1 MLGNRTT
8 HLHTLDVNVV
18 SDPPLHHPLGVQVG
32 LLDAL
37 QHLTGWSYTS
47 TQHNMCVAFGIVYLL
62 IGLVYL
68 LIGMLFLDEVFGVF
82 GVWDSS
88 TLGSLTATTASFN
101 LIN

>member
-47 TQHNMCVAFGIVYLL
+47 TQHNMCVAFGLFVHWK
-62 IGLVYL
+62 
-68 LIGMLFLDEVFGVF
+68 LFLEVWMKYLV
-82 GVWDSS
+82 
-88 TLGSLTATTASFN
+88 LGQFHLGQSYRHHG
-101 LIN
+101 LI